1 MLVMKVVDKEF
12 LFLSTYPL
20 LFWNRSPK
28 KKLNTSFFFFS
39 SLLATT
45 TTTTTTIT
53 LVHSHMKFTSNNNR
67 YILGSQS
74 RTPEPVVCATS
85 LSLPLKEKLP
95 CSASD
100 SNIQCTIIVH

>member
-12 LFLSTYPL
+12 LFPSTLL

-28 KKLNTSFFFFS
+28 KKSSIPHFYLFS
-39 SLLATT
+39 ATT
-45 TTTTTTIT
+45 TTTTTT

-85 LSLPLKEKLP
+85 LSLALKEKLP
-95 CSASD
+95 CSGK
-100 SNIQCTIIVH
+100 

>member
-1 MLVMKVVDKEF
+1 MFVMKVVDKEF
-12 LFLSTYPL
+12 LFLSIYLL
-20 LFWNRSPK
+20 LFWNRSPQK
-28 KKLNTSFFFFS
+28 KSSIPPFYLFS
-39 SLLATT
+39 ATMAST
-45 TTTTTTIT
+45 T

-100 SNIQCTIIVH
+100 NNIQCTIIVH

>member
-12 LFLSTYPL
+12 LFPSTHFCSGTVAQKKSSIPYFIPSLS
-20 LFWNRSPK
+20 
-28 KKLNTSFFFFS
+28 
-39 SLLATT
+39 ATT
-45 TTTTTTIT
+45 TTT
-53 LVHSHMKFTSNNNR
+53 LVHSHMKFTSNDNR

-95 CSASD
+95 CSGK
-100 SNIQCTIIVH
+100 

>member
-12 LFLSTYPL
+12 LFLSTYPF

-28 KKLNTSFFFFS
+28 RKVQYLLLYSFS
-39 SLLATT
+39 ATMAST
-45 TTTTTTIT
+45 T
-53 LVHSHMKFTSNNNR
+53 LVHPHMKFTSNDNR

-85 LSLPLKEKLP
+85 LSLPTSKGETAVFRQVTP
-95 CSASD
+95 TY
-100 SNIQCTIIVH
+100 NVQ